1 MPHFA
6 EIDDNNIVL
15 RVLYVDEERKDIAQ
29 DYLANE
35 CGLGGTWI
43 ETSYT
48 EDIRG
53 TYAVPGYRYDPV
65 ADIFIQKS

>member
-6 EIDDNNIVL
+6 EIDNNNIVL
-15 RVLYVDEERKDIAQ
+15 RVLYVDDERRDSAQ

-43 ETSYT
+43 ETSYL

-53 TYAVPGYRYDPV
+53 QYAGPGYKYDPV
-65 ADIFIQKS
+65 ADIFIQ